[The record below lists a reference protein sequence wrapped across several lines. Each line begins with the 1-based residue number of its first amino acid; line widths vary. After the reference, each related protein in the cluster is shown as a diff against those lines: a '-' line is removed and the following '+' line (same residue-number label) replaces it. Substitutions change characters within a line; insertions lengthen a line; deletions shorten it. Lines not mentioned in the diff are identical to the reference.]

1 MMYAYLCKK
10 MHNARQIIY
19 IRYGLALAL
28 SPITRDESGKD
39 ARKTGMLG

>member
-19 IRYGLALAL
+19 IRYGLALAF
-28 SPITRDESGKD
+28 SPITRNERGKD
-39 ARKTGMLG
+39 ARKSGILG